1 MADQGADSGD
11 SDPGDGAP
19 STGSD
24 AGSGGASDPAAAA
37 DHSVRTVAIAV
48 TAGVFLGGVATGVA
62 FPTLPLLDRLLGISA
77 VMLGVILAAN
87 RIARLVMNTPAGQ
100 VIDERGARRPMIAGL
115 FVQGL
120 APFGYVVG
128 LYTPPVDLA
137 TLPVVGTVSAPGL
150 VFVLARAFWG
160 VGSAFVFVGAFA
172 IITGVTTE
180 ETRGTWV
187 GYMRGGQSLGFPA
200 GLVVGGVLTDVFDVQ
215 TAFLTAGTLALIA
228 GAVAFVVLPDVRAAA
243 GARVPLRELPAL
255 ARSTPGVVPI
265 GVANGTIRLLFG
277 GVLLTTAVKYA
288 AELRLEVG
296 VLTAAGVSGLVMGGG
311 VVVAS
316 ASTVISGRLSDRVER
331 RAVVTLP
338 AFALLAAGFA
348 ALALVP
354 SFVGVAAGVALVG
367 AGTGGSGPA
376 LLATLGDIAPTGETG
391 KFGGLYNVFGD
402 IGLSIGPL
410 VAFPAVAAV
419 GYGAT
424 YLACAGLAVGCLL
437 LVNATLLGA
446 GTDSDTAP
454 ADEPTTDPT
463 APDPDPDTHDD

>member
-1 MADQGADSGD
+1 MAEQGVESGD
-11 SDPGDGAP
+11 DEGDADAPG
-19 STGSD
+19 
-24 AGSGGASDPAAAA
+24 GGAG
-37 DHSVRTVAIAV
+37 DHSVRTVALAV
-48 TAGVFLGGVATGVA
+48 TGGVFLGGVATGVA
-62 FPTLPLLDRLLGISA
+62 FPTLPLLDEVLGISA

-128 LYTPPVDLA
+128 LHTPAVDLA

-160 VGSAFVFVGAFA
+160 IGSAFVFVGAFA

-180 ETRGTWV
+180 ETRGTWT

-215 TAFLTAGTLALIA
+215 TAFLTAGTLALAA
-228 GAVAFVVLPDVRAAA
+228 GVVALIVLPDVQSSA
-243 GARVPLRELPAL
+243 GQRVPLRELPAL

-277 GVLLTTAVKYA
+277 GILLTTAVKYA
-288 AELRLEVG
+288 ARLELRVG
-296 VLTAAGVSGLVMGGG
+296 VLSAAGVSGLVMGGG

-316 ASTVISGRLSDRVER
+316 ISTVVSGRLSDRVER
-331 RAVVTLP
+331 RALVTLP

-354 SFVGVAAGVALVG
+354 SVHGVVAGVALVG

-376 LLATLGDIAPTGETG
+376 LLATLGDVSPAGETG

-402 IGLSIGPL
+402 IGLSLGPL
-410 VAFPAVAAV
+410 VAFPAVTTV

-424 YLACAGLAVGCLL
+424 YLVCAGLAVACLL
-437 LVNATLLGA
+437 LVNATLLGTE
-446 GTDSDTAP
+446 TDSDSV
-454 ADEPTTDPT
+454 ADGEPVGNTPPEPETL
-463 APDPDPDTHDD
+463 DPDTHDD

>member
-1 MADQGADSGD
+1 MAEQGGDADGT
-11 SDPGDGAP
+11 PNAP
-19 STGSD
+19 T
-24 AGSGGASDPAAAA
+24 AGSGPDGGDSG
-37 DHSVRTVAIAV
+37 DHSVRTVAVAV
-48 TAGVFLGGVATGVA
+48 TGGVFLGGVATGVA
-62 FPTLPLLDRLLGISA
+62 FPTLPLLDQVLGISA

-100 VIDERGARRPMIAGL
+100 VIDERGARTPMIAGL

-128 LYTPPVDLA
+128 LYTPAVDLT

-150 VFVLARAFWG
+150 VFVLSRAFWG

-180 ETRGTWV
+180 STRGKWT

-200 GLVVGGVLTDVFDVQ
+200 GLVVGGVLTDVYDVR
-215 TAFLTAGTLALIA
+215 TAFLVAGTLALLA
-228 GAVAFVVLPDVRAAA
+228 GVVAVVVLPDVRASA

-288 AELRLEVG
+288 AELELTAG
-296 VLTAAGVSGLVMGGG
+296 SLTAAGVSGLVMGGG

-316 ASTVISGRLSDRVER
+316 VATVVSGRLSDRVDR
-331 RAVVTLP
+331 RALVTLP
-338 AFALLAAGFA
+338 AFGLLAAGFA
-348 ALALVP
+348 ALAFVP
-354 SFVGVAAGVALVG
+354 SFLGVAAGVALVG

-376 LLATLGDIAPTGETG
+376 LLATLGDIAPAGETG

-410 VAFPAVAAV
+410 IAFPAVAAV

-437 LVNATLLGA
+437 LVNATLLG
-446 GTDSDTAP
+446 TDTDG
-454 ADEPTTDPT
+454 DPT
-463 APDPDPDTHDD
+463 LDADAPGPAATTPDPDPNTDDD